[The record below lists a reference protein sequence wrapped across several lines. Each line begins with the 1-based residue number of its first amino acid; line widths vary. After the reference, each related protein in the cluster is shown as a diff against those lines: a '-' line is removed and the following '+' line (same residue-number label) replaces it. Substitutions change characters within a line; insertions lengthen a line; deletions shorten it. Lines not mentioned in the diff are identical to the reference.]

1 MKTALGHLRVL
12 DLSRIFAGPWAT
24 QNLADMGAEVI
35 KIERPKKGDDTR
47 AWGPPFL
54 KDSQGQETK
63 DSAYFMAVNRAKKSV
78 TLDIST
84 KQGQDIVRELAK
96 TSDIVVENY
105 KVGDLARYGLAWEDL
120 QKINPRLV
128 YCSITGFGQSGPFSE
143 LPGYDYVFQ
152 GMGGLMSLSG
162 IPEGMPGGEPMR
174 AGVAVSD
181 LITGMYATSAILAAI
196 EHRHIS
202 GKGQYIDLA
211 LLDCTV
217 ALTSYMAMNYFLSG
231 VIPKRLGNAH
241 SNMVPYQVFKVA
253 DGDMI
258 VAVGNDSQFISLT
271 KVLGVPE
278 LGTDERFNAPG
289 QRVRNREILIP
300 LIAQILLTKNMADW
314 VELMDAANIPC
325 GPINNMKQ
333 VFENEQ
339 VIHRKLKRSLVHSA
353 GVQAPAV
360 ASPMNFSDTP
370 IQHERSSPILGE
382 HTNEV
387 LKDIIGLDEETIQ
400 QYKKLGVI

>member
-54 KDSQGQETK
+54 KDAQGHETK

-84 KQGQDIVRELAK
+84 KEGQDIVRELAK

-128 YCSITGFGQSGPFSE
+128 YCSITGFGQSGPFAE

-162 IPEGMPGGEPMR
+162 LPDDQPGGEPMR

-231 VIPKRLGNAH
+231 VVPKRLGNAH
-241 SNMVPYQVFKVA
+241 SNMVPYQVFKCA
-253 DGDMI
+253 DGNMI
-258 VAVGNDSQFISLT
+258 VAVGNDTQFVSLC
-271 KVLGVPE
+271 KVIGAPE
-278 LGTDERFNAPG
+278 LGTDPRFHSPG
-289 QRVRNREILIP
+289 QRVINRNVLVP
-300 LIAQILLTKNMADW
+300 MIAAILLTKNMEDW
-314 VELMDAANIPC
+314 VTLMDAANIPC
-325 GPINNMKQ
+325 GPINDMKQ

-339 VIHRKLKRSLVHSA
+339 VIHRNLKRSLTHGA
-353 GVQAPAV
+353 GVEAPAV

-370 IQHERSSPILGE
+370 IQHTRSAPMLGE
-382 HTNEV
+382 HNTEV
-387 LKDIIGLDEETIQ
+387 LEHILGMDSSTLQALKAKGII
-400 QYKKLGVI
+400 

>member
-1 MKTALGHLRVL
+1 
-12 DLSRIFAGPWAT
+12 
-24 QNLADMGAEVI
+24 
-35 KIERPKKGDDTR
+35 
-47 AWGPPFL
+47 
-54 KDSQGQETK
+54 
-63 DSAYFMAVNRAKKSV
+63 
-78 TLDIST
+78 
-84 KQGQDIVRELAK
+84 
-96 TSDIVVENY
+96 
-105 KVGDLARYGLAWEDL
+105 
-120 QKINPRLV
+120 
-128 YCSITGFGQSGPFSE
+128 
-143 LPGYDYVFQ
+143 
-152 GMGGLMSLSG
+152 
-162 IPEGMPGGEPMR
+162 
-174 AGVAVSD
+174 
-181 LITGMYATSAILAAI
+181 MYATSAILAAI

-231 VIPKRLGNAH
+231 NVPKRLGNAH

-278 LGTDERFNAPG
+278 LGADERFNVPG
-289 QRVRNREILIP
+289 QRVRNREILVP
-300 LIAQILLTKNMADW
+300 MIAEILLKKNMAEW

-339 VIHRKLKRSLVHSA
+339 VIHRNLKRELNHSL

-370 IQHERSSPILGE
+370 IQHTQSSPILGE
-382 HTNEV
+382 HNTEV
-387 LKDIIGLDEETIQ
+387 LKGILGMDEQAIAELSQKGII
-400 QYKKLGVI
+400 